1 MSIPVWAASLW
12 LASTSVRSISSGS
25 TGDFCWWLLLPL
37 PDKCRLQFVILDR
50 SLRLGA
56 SRLIFSKSAG
66 EMFLDVLICSL
77 SDLGILMGMR
87 MLFILRPAVDIQ
99 VWSFKFSEFWIFLQ
113 TLSKWHSMR
122 FFFLHWRNNITNLKV
137 WAFFH
142 LLTHLLWNKKKPAF
156 MITPDAPASAPSYFL
171 TIFSSTTSKSS
182 LLSEARP
189 GCSWA
194 FPGTDCRL
202 PPEQPSRLR
211 PFFEDDVL
219 LCLLRSFAFE
229 DSPDVGV
236 LDLTQLSMIQII

>member
-1 MSIPVWAASLW
+1 MGIFPFMDP
-12 LASTSVRSISSGS
+12 STR
-25 TGDFCWWLLLPL
+25 
-37 PDKCRLQFVILDR
+37 KY
-50 SLRLGA
+50 
-56 SRLIFSKSAG
+56 KS
-66 EMFLDVLICSL
+66 
-77 SDLGILMGMR
+77 
-87 MLFILRPAVDIQ
+87 
-99 VWSFKFSEFWIFLQ
+99 
-113 TLSKWHSMR
+113 
-122 FFFLHWRNNITNLKV
+122 
-137 WAFFH
+137 
-142 LLTHLLWNKKKPAF
+142 AF

-182 LLSEARP
+182 LLSEAKP
-189 GCSWA
+189 ALGCSRA